1 MGKPAAHYC
10 TPMLLHELAEIIGM
24 DDVSFR
30 PGSDERARLEPAE
43 IDPFLYFVGALE
55 NDSATLQ
62 KARISIY
69 SDRRHPS
76 RIVLPLTHQLQ

>member
-30 PGSDERARLEPAE
+30 PGSDERARLEPLRDA
-43 IDPFLYFVGALE
+43 
-55 NDSATLQ
+55 
-62 KARISIY
+62 KAQ
-69 SDRRHPS
+69 HCCAAPMK
-76 RIVLPLTHQLQ
+76 